1 MFKSKQD
8 KDLVTRIA
16 KYRDAFST
24 DAGRWVLLDLMRAH
38 GMLLSS
44 VDSDPHLTYFR
55 EGARSVVIR
64 ILRTLQ
70 VDEQELIKQ
79 LEEMRL
85 QNV

>member
-16 KYRDAFST
+16 KYRDVFST
-24 DAGRWVLLDLMRAH
+24 EAGKWVLLDLMRAH
-38 GMLLSS
+38 GILNSS
-44 VDSDPHLTYFR
+44 ADNDPHMTYFR
-55 EGARSVVIR
+55 EGARSVVVR